1 MNMDEGIPA
10 IISFLLFFLAPYV
23 AVSIVPSW
31 IWLFIVSIGGA
42 VLYDSFDSLDADFGS
57 IIFGLTIALS
67 SVKLWLKGRGNPF
80 GQAFLP
86 LLGVP
91 LLVFCYLTIVMVF

>member
-1 MNMDEGIPA
+1 MDEGIPA

-42 VLYDSFDSLDADFGS
+42 VLYDSFDSLDS
-57 IIFGLTIALS
+57 LE
-67 SVKLWLKGRGNPF
+67 K
-80 GQAFLP
+80 P
-86 LLGVP
+86 LNSENNSGE
-91 LLVFCYLTIVMVF
+91 CR